1 MGRVCAAF
9 EFVRK
14 RRSDMAAGFDRQG
27 GAEIDR
33 NRVVDTFDLR
43 GPLITLWSHRN
54 LILAC
59 AALLTMAA
67 IAITS
72 LMTPTFTGL
81 ARVSLETR
89 STNYTNIKDVVS
101 GLPVE
106 DATIGSEIG
115 IMGSNRILMR
125 VARGLRL
132 DLDPEFNPNFTD
144 VATSEMLNT
153 EPQITDLILAYL
165 RRSVWIRQSGNSFI
179 IDVGATSTEPTKAAL
194 IANAV
199 TNVYLQEQLEEKN
212 KIGTRATK
220 WLELRLENLSGELA
234 AAKEAVQE
242 HQTLQLRKYGES
254 RDVTEARLDETGL
267 QFARAQADRVNAQSR
282 FERMESLARTP
293 EGLSGL
299 PEVVQSS
306 LISRLQEQVVELK
319 NSEANLLT
327 RYGNRHP
334 EIISL
339 RAEISNLTAAIAA
352 EKNRIADSIRNNFET
367 ASDFESSLA
376 NVMNSLEEKL
386 LSQDTE
392 LTELRRLEAN
402 VEAVQTLYESFL
414 ARYREASETVT
425 LVTPDSRIISEARP
439 PQLPSGPSKRLIIL
453 MSTVLGLGLGAM
465 LALLLE
471 AFKNSFRTPAQ
482 LEHALKIPHLGSLP
496 LVTDKIWMTD
506 PTRPIQTEEHYL
518 VKESLRDIRTGLALE
533 NNNARV
539 IAVSSSHSGEG
550 KSTVSVLLGSVMAEI
565 GTRVLVIGADLR
577 RPILTRWIA
586 PKSKFGL
593 GTVLKGTS
601 TLNNSIVRARSGFD
615 FLPAGSENEIPANL
629 LMSSR
634 MEQTFSELREMYD
647 YVIVDLP
654 PVLNINDTRVFAR
667 HVDAIMFV
675 VRWNKTSKGAAVE
688 ALSKLRHQNYNV
700 IGAVFNGVDAAQ
712 RLYYGVDDTPF
723 SYMSPTTQA
732 AQ

>member
-1 MGRVCAAF
+1 MSVGSERINGGNI
-9 EFVRK
+9 ER
-14 RRSDMAAGFDRQG
+14 DR
-27 GAEIDR
+27 I
-33 NRVVDTFDLR
+33 VDTFDLR
-43 GPLITLWSHRN
+43 APIMTLWSHRN

-72 LMTPTFTGL
+72 LMTPSFTGL

-132 DLDPEFNPNFTD
+132 DLDPEFNPRVTET
-144 VATSEMLNT
+144 ATSEMLNT
-153 EPQITDLILAYL
+153 EPQISDLILAYL
-165 RRSVWIRQSGNSFI
+165 RRSVWINQSGNSFI
-179 IDVGATSTEPTKAAL
+179 IDVGATSTDPQKAAL

-199 TNVYLQEQLEEKN
+199 TNVYLQEQLDEKN

-220 WLELRLENLSGELA
+220 WLELRLESLSGELA
-234 AAKEAVQE
+234 VAKEAVQA

-267 QFARAQADRVNAQSR
+267 QFARAQAERVNAQSR
-282 FERMESLARTP
+282 FERMEVMAAGSP
-293 EGLSGL
+293 DGLSGL

-319 NSEANLLT
+319 NNEANLLT

-339 RAEISNLTAAIAA
+339 RAEISNLTVAIDA
-352 EKNRIADSIRNNFET
+352 EKSRIADSIRNDFET
-367 ASDFESSLA
+367 ARDYENSLA
-376 NVMNSLEEKL
+376 NVMNGLEEKL

-402 VEAVQTLYESFL
+402 VDAVQTLYESFL

-453 MSTVLGLGLGAM
+453 MSTALGLGLGAM

-482 LEHALKIPHLGSLP
+482 LEHALRIPHLGSLP
-496 LVTDKIWMTD
+496 LVTDKVWRTD

-533 NNNARV
+533 NNDARV

-565 GTRVLVIGADLR
+565 GTKVLVIGADMR
-577 RPILTRWIA
+577 RPVLTKWIA

-601 TLNNSIVRARSGFD
+601 TINNSIVKARSGFD
-615 FLPAGSENEIPANL
+615 FLPAGSQNEIPANL
-629 LMSSR
+629 LMSAR
-634 MEQTFSELREMYD
+634 MEQTFGELRQKYD
-647 YVIVDLP
+647 YIIVDLP

-675 VRWNKTSKGAAVE
+675 VRWNKTSKGAALE
-688 ALSKLRHQNYNV
+688 ALTKLRHQNYNV

-712 RLYYGVDDTPF
+712 KLYYGVDDTPF
-723 SYMSPTTQA
+723 SYMSPTRT
-732 AQ
+732 